1 MLSYVQRAMERVS
14 CNQLQLQ
21 VEFITVI
28 VSRHNVLIAIIEQI
42 VIIIIIIIRANIESS
57 YGHKVSEL
65 RMQYTQEDK
74 EVIEELKAKR
84 SKSEI
89 LMEREDLSGNSINI
103 CSSP

>member
-1 MLSYVQRAMERVS
+1 MQRALECVS

-28 VSRHNVLIAIIEQI
+28 IVSWHNVLIASIEQI
-42 VIIIIIIIRANIESS
+42 VIIITIRANIESS

-74 EVIEELKAKR
+74 EMIEKFLKAKR

>member
-1 MLSYVQRAMERVS
+1 MQRALECVS

-21 VEFITVI
+21 VEFITIII
-28 VSRHNVLIAIIEQI
+28 VLWHNVLIAIIEQT
-42 VIIIIIIIRANIESS
+42 IIIRANIESS

-74 EVIEELKAKR
+74 EVIEEFLKAKR

-89 LMEREDLSGNSINI
+89 HMEREDLSGNSIYI